1 MNKKHVIATMVAA
14 FMLFSASSCSFINQ
28 VGEWTDGAKS
38 LCNPADVTPL
48 EYMAYR
54 EEPLPTIRT
63 KANAFGSKFAAEAYL
78 DDIKWQSEENF
89 VVSPISVFLAL
100 GMAAECSNNNTRAEI
115 LSALGL
121 SLPELQSAYPLLYRS
136 LNIEHTDSG
145 YLGEVTTGRLDISNS
160 IWLDDDL
167 TTNPTCL
174 NTLAEQYY
182 CYGRAVDFNGANR
195 KANNSIRKFIKR
207 QTNNLINK
215 EYNFDADTLFT
226 LINTLYLKDLWNRD
240 GDPLQKTEPLPFTSS
255 NGTKKNVELL
265 TGYYRDGKPFATD
278 SFSGFFTTTHNGY
291 KLKFLV
297 PNDGY
302 SAGEIFT
309 EENLEMFGSLT
320 DFNAVD
326 EEQKIRYH
334 TRCLFPEYTASYD
347 NDVTEVLQE
356 NFGINDLFQ
365 EEHCDFSALT
375 KDSPAYC
382 SGVTH
387 SVSLTVDKRGIEGA
401 SVTVMV
407 GATSPGPDEYTDVY
421 LDFTVNKAFGFIL
434 TDSHGTVIF
443 SGVINNV

>member
-1 MNKKHVIATMVAA
+1 M
-14 FMLFSASSCSFINQ
+14 
-28 VGEWTDGAKS
+28 
-38 LCNPADVTPL
+38 
-48 EYMAYR
+48 
-54 EEPLPTIRT
+54 
-63 KANAFGSKFAAEAYL
+63 
-78 DDIKWQSEENF
+78 
-89 VVSPISVFLAL
+89 
-100 GMAAECSNNNTRAEI
+100 
-115 LSALGL
+115 
-121 SLPELQSAYPLLYRS
+121 
-136 LNIEHTDSG
+136 
-145 YLGEVTTGRLDISNS
+145 
-160 IWLDDDL
+160 
-167 TTNPTCL
+167 
-174 NTLAEQYY
+174 
-182 CYGRAVDFNGANR
+182 
-195 KANNSIRKFIKR
+195 
-207 QTNNLINK
+207 
-215 EYNFDADTLFT
+215 
-226 LINTLYLKDLWNRD
+226 
-240 GDPLQKTEPLPFTSS
+240 
-255 NGTKKNVELL
+255 ELL

-334 TRCLFPEYTASYD
+334 TRCLFPEYTANYD

-375 KDSPAYC
+375 TDSPAYC

-434 TDSHGTVIF
+434 TDSHGTMIF